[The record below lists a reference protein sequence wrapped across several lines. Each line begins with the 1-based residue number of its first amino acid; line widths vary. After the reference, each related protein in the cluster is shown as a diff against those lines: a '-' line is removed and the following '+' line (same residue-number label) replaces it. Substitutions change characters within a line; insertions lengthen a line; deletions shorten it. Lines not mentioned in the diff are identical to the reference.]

1 MLRRVLS
8 TCVSAAV
15 IAVAGKLVSDYAE
28 TKPELKNI
36 KEKIKKTGN
45 DFSADCKEVGLAIKQ
60 AIVKETAPKTE
71 QSAEIV

>member
-8 TCVSAAV
+8 TCVTAAV
-15 IAVAGKLVSDYAE
+15 IAVAGELVSDYAE

-60 AIVKETAPKTE
+60 AIVKESAPKTE

>member
-8 TCVSAAV
+8 TCVTAAV
-15 IAVAGKLVSDYAE
+15 IAVGGKMVLDYAE

>member
-8 TCVSAAV
+8 TCVTAAV
-15 IAVAGKLVSDYAE
+15 IAVAGKMVLDYAE

-45 DFSADCKEVGLAIKQ
+45 DISADCKDVGLAIKQ
-60 AIVKETAPKTE
+60 AIVKEPAPKNE